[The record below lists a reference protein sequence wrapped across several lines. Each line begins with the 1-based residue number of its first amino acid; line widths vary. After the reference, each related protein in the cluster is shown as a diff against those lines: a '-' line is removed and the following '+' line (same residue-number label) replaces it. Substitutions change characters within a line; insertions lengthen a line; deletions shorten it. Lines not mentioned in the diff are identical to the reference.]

1 MSFSTDVKE
10 ELSKINNYTK
20 KDSLRMELIG
30 FLMIANTV
38 VVGQKIRYST
48 ESQYTINRFAKLLS
62 NCGIMDYTIELQRK
76 TFSIFLP
83 KGKLLEELEIQE
95 KNKIVIRKEKME
107 QAFQKNE
114 EQKTKDFLRGAFLG
128 GGSINNPEKKYHL
141 EIKFSADSN
150 KEEMMKRL
158 ERQNI
163 KMKELSASPIL
174 YLKEG
179 EEISNFLAFIG
190 ASSGVLRFEEIRVMR
205 DVRNNVN
212 RLVNCE
218 TANLNKTINSAVKQI
233 EDIKFI
239 KQKRKFGELSEQ
251 LKEIA
256 ELRVTYPEKSFV
268 ELGQLLKEPIGKSG
282 VSHRLKAISK
292 FAEELRR
299 RK

>member
-233 EDIKFI
+233 EDIQFI

-292 FAEELRR
+292 FAEELRS
-299 RK
+299 K

>member
-158 ERQNI
+158 EKQNI

-292 FAEELRR
+292 FAEELRS
-299 RK
+299 K

>member
-20 KDSLRMELIG
+20 KDSLRIELIG

-62 NCGIMDYTIELQRK
+62 NCEIMDYTIELQRK

-107 QAFQKNE
+107 EAFQKNE

-158 ERQNI
+158 EKQNI

-292 FAEELRR
+292 FAEELRS
-299 RK
+299 K

>member
-292 FAEELRR
+292 FAEELRS
-299 RK
+299 K

>member
-62 NCGIMDYTIELQRK
+62 NCEIMDYTIELQGK

-158 ERQNI
+158 EKQNI

-292 FAEELRR
+292 FAEELRS
-299 RK
+299 K

>member
-62 NCGIMDYTIELQRK
+62 NCGIMDYTIELQGK

-107 QAFQKNE
+107 QAFQRNE

-292 FAEELRR
+292 FAEELRS
-299 RK
+299 K

>member
-48 ESQYTINRFAKLLS
+48 ESQYTLNRFAKLLS

-83 KGKLLEELEIQE
+83 KGKLIEELEIQE

-141 EIKFSADSN
+141 EIKFSADLN

-292 FAEELRR
+292 FAEELRS
-299 RK
+299 K